1 MHKQEISIQKLHFS
15 EMTDLVYGT
24 SQSFIFPFKNHFL
37 DAEQLV
43 FSWTQT
49 TFSRRIASARGQV
62 IFLFYLI
69 FSTTTPEPERRL
81 DYL

>member
-43 FSWTQT
+43 FSWTKT
-49 TFSRRIASARGQV
+49 TLSPVPESR
-62 IFLFYLI
+62 
-69 FSTTTPEPERRL
+69 
-81 DYL
+81 

>member
-1 MHKQEISIQKLHFS
+1 MHKPEISIQKLHFS
-15 EMTDLVYGT
+15 EMTGLVYGT

-37 DAEQLV
+37 DAKQLV
-43 FSWTQT
+43 FSWTKT
-49 TFSRRIASARGQV
+49 TFSRRIASAREQV

-69 FSTTTPEPERRL
+69 FFTTTPEPERRL